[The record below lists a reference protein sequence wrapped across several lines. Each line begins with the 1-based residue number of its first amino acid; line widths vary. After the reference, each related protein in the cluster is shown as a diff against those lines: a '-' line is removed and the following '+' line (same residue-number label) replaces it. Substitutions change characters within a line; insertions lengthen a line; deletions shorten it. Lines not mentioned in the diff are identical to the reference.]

1 MAAGQPPNFDRFPV
15 TFGGYI
21 SEQVRSWEEL
31 FPAERDY
38 FTRLAALLERAP
50 REFFDPLLA
59 IETQMGVNA
68 KNWPRGTFS
77 LEQVDFLNRNAH
89 YPAWRAEISRIF
101 SVLDPQLD
109 EEIRRKG
116 RPRLIVVMS
125 PADLP
130 VGPDRLWLRLAS
142 YGKRVKIEA
151 PENAAAL
158 LVEDGKSLLDLTAEQ
173 AGPYEAWSIEAG
185 NRIATVSKNPRAVRL
200 SYQNLEA
207 YRLRLMG
214 EVRRVTESESI
225 QGPRQLGAR
234 LKGLKLRESESEFS
248 SDEPLNEFVRAT
260 LLNGN
265 GTLLVNN
272 TFVEWASAQAIRRA
286 KPTLLYAGFGIR
298 NKVKPFSSLLIYSDP
313 EKANQIPTQAD
324 MLGSYVDLEILYQYI
339 WREHLKFVEYKNN
352 TALLFAAEGVDE
364 ALLIAPPDFPGWP
377 ADTEATLPQ
386 LRAALRK
393 WLFPALGR

>member
-1 MAAGQPPNFDRFPV
+1 MMAAGQQPNFDGFPV

-21 SEQVRSWEEL
+21 SEQVRSWDEL

-38 FTRLAALLERAP
+38 FARLAALLQRAP
-50 REFFDPLLA
+50 GEFFDPLLA
-59 IETQMGVNA
+59 IEARMGVTE
-68 KNWPRGTFS
+68 KIWPRGKFS

-89 YPAWRAEISRIF
+89 YPAWRAEIARIF
-101 SVLDPQLD
+101 SILDPQLD
-109 EEIRRKG
+109 EEIRKKG
-116 RPRLIVVMS
+116 RPRLMVVMS
-125 PADLP
+125 PAALP
-130 VGPDRLWLRLAS
+130 VGPDRLWLRIAQ
-142 YGKRVKIEA
+142 YGKRIKIEA

-158 LVEDGKSLLDLTAEQ
+158 LVEDGKSLLDLTADKL
-173 AGPYEAWSIEAG
+173 GPYEAWSVEVG
-185 NRIATVSKNPRAVRL
+185 NNAAAASKHSRAVRL
-200 SYQNLEA
+200 SYQNLET

-234 LKGLKLRESESEFS
+234 LKGLKLRETESEFS
-248 SDEPLNEFVRAT
+248 GDAALNEFVRAT

-272 TFVEWASAQAIRRA
+272 TFVEWAAAQAIRRA

-298 NKVKPFSSLLIYSDP
+298 NKVKPFSSLLIYSDQ
-313 EKANQIPTQAD
+313 EKANEIPTQSD

-364 ALLIAPPDFPGWP
+364 ALLIAPSDFPAWP
-377 ADTEATLPQ
+377 ENEQASLPR
-386 LRAALRK
+386 LRAALRQ
-393 WLFPALGR
+393 WLFPA

>member
-1 MAAGQPPNFDRFPV
+1 MATEQPNFDGFPV

-21 SEQVRSWEEL
+21 SEQVRSWDEL
-31 FPAERDY
+31 FPPERDY
-38 FTRLAALLERAP
+38 FTRLAALLKEAP

-59 IETQMGVNA
+59 IETRMGVTE
-68 KNWPRGTFS
+68 KIWPRGKFT

-89 YPAWRAEISRIF
+89 YPAWRAEIARLF
-101 SVLDPQLD
+101 SMIDPQLD
-109 EEIRRKG
+109 DQVRKKG

-130 VGPDRLWLRLAS
+130 VGADRLWLRIAQ
-142 YGKRVKIEA
+142 YGKRVKLEA

-158 LVEDGKSLLDLTAEQ
+158 LVEDGKSLLDLAAEK
-173 AGPYEAWSIEAG
+173 AGPYEAWSVEVG
-185 NRIATVSKNPRAVRL
+185 NGAASTSKHNRAVRL
-200 SYQNLEA
+200 SYQKLEA

-214 EVRRVTESESI
+214 EVRQVTESEGI

-234 LKGLKLRESESEFS
+234 LKGLKPREAEAEFAA
-248 SDEPLNEFVRAT
+248 DPALNEFVRAT

-272 TFVEWASAQAIRRA
+272 TFVEWAAAQAIRRA

-298 NKVKPFSSLLIYSDP
+298 NKVKPFSSLLIYSDQ
-313 EKANQIPTQAD
+313 EKANEIPTQAD
-324 MLGSYVDLEILYQYI
+324 MLGSYVDLEIFYQYI

-377 ADTEATLPQ
+377 EKEQASLPRV
-386 LRAALRK
+386 RAALRQ
-393 WLFPALGR
+393 WLFPS

>member
-1 MAAGQPPNFDRFPV
+1 
-15 TFGGYI
+15 
-21 SEQVRSWEEL
+21 
-31 FPAERDY
+31 
-38 FTRLAALLERAP
+38 
-50 REFFDPLLA
+50 
-59 IETQMGVNA
+59 
-68 KNWPRGTFS
+68 
-77 LEQVDFLNRNAH
+77 
-89 YPAWRAEISRIF
+89 
-101 SVLDPQLD
+101 
-109 EEIRRKG
+109 
-116 RPRLIVVMS
+116 VMS

-130 VGPDRLWLRLAS
+130 IGPDRLWLRIAQ

-151 PENAAAL
+151 PENASAL
-158 LVEDGKSLLDLTAEQ
+158 LVENGKSLLDFTAEKI
-173 AGPYEAWSIEAG
+173 GPYEAWSVEVG
-185 NRIATVSKNPRAVRL
+185 NDAASASTHNRAVRL
-200 SYQNLEA
+200 SYRNLEA

-214 EVRRVTESESI
+214 EVRRVTESEGI

-234 LKGLKLRESESEFS
+234 LKGLKPREAEAEFAG
-248 SDEPLNEFVRAT
+248 DPALNEFVRAT

-298 NKVKPFSSLLIYSDP
+298 NKVKPFSSLLIYSDQ
-313 EKANQIPTQAD
+313 EKANDIPTQAD

-377 ADTEATLPQ
+377 ESEQASLPRV
-386 LRAALRK
+386 RAALRE
-393 WLFPALGR
+393 WLFPS